1 MVPSWINPLRLIA
14 LFAIVPT
21 SPAIHRQL
29 PAWLDAPATHDQ
41 VKHSLRPSSTFC

>member
-21 SPAIHRQL
+21 SPAMQSQQ
-29 PAWLDAPATHDQ
+29 PTWLDAPAPHDEG
-41 VKHSLRPSSTFC
+41 KHSLRPSSTFC